1 MKKTLFE
8 TVWMSLE
15 RRSKAQ
21 SDSGTC
27 AFPRRRARKRARLY
41 FRMELLEVVAQVE
54 AGIEVTVSQEVE
66 VTQQTRTA
74 RLAVA
79 VTPHPSHK
87 TPPQRS
93 TK

>member
-1 MKKTLFE
+1 MGQELFSNGA
-8 TVWMSLE
+8 T
-15 RRSKAQ
+15 R
-21 SDSGTC
+21 GG
-27 AFPRRRARKRARLY
+27 
-41 FRMELLEVVAQVE
+41 LEVVVQVE
-54 AGIEVTVSQEVE
+54 AGIEVKESQEVE

-87 TPPQRS
+87 TPPQLS